1 MPEDLKAISRRLLE
15 EAFTQGRL
23 EIVDEIVA
31 AGYVAHDPASPE
43 PVRGP
48 DGLKAFITVYREAF
62 PDLRATV
69 EEQIAEGDKVLTR
82 WSARGTHEGELL
94 GIPPTGKQSTVTGMT
109 LDRFEGGKIVESWDN
124 WDTLGMLQQLGV
136 VPAMAQT

>member
-1 MPEDLKAISRRLLE
+1 VPEDLKAISRRLLE

-43 PVRGP
+43 PVKGP

-109 LDRFEGGKIVESWDN
+109 LDRFEGGKIAESWDN

-136 VPAMAQT
+136 VPEMAQT